1 LWLYFRYYL
10 GISMASLREKPKYLR
25 IADVQTKIIILDSIL
40 YRSELLSLQPEPAY
54 LVHVLLKSQ
63 VTMVVV
69 VVIIGCSSVKYL
81 FINVMSQDHKYS
93 KHTQK

>member
-1 LWLYFRYYL
+1 MWLYFRYYL
-10 GISMASLREKPKYLR
+10 GISMASLRENWKYLR

-81 FINVMSQDHKYS
+81 FINVMSQDHKY
-93 KHTQK
+93 